1 MSSTK
6 ALFQPKNKKII
17 IKNKN
22 EKSPPPPIMQCA
34 CPYSRKYI
42 AKYKQYKTCTVTPP
56 LLKTRCVLLHGHV
69 GAMLPSIST
78 NFSGSA
84 HALPAL

>member
-22 EKSPPPPIMQCA
+22 EKSPPPNNAMCMSVLQ
-34 CPYSRKYI
+34 KYI